1 MSGNIILRQS
11 TKVEGSITSETCDIG
26 SSEGPSLKIDGEDVI
41 IKCKI
46 DGEFKTYKL
55 SEVVEA
61 ILALD
66 QRTASII
73 DGPSDFGT
81 TTEGGE
87 E

>member
-11 TKVEGSITSETCDIG
+11 TKVEGSITSETCNIG
-26 SSEGPSLKIDGEDVI
+26 SSNGPSLRVDGYDVI
-41 IKCKI
+41 ITCKV
-46 DGEFKTYKL
+46 DEEFKTYKL

-73 DGPSDFGT
+73 EGPSDFGT
-81 TTEGGE
+81 STEGGE